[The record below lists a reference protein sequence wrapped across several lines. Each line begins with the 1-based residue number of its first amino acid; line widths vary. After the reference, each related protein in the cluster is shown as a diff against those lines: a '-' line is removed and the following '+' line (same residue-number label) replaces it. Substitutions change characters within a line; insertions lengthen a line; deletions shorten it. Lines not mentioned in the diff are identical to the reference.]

1 MAAEH
6 GRRGQVTLNDVAA
19 RAGVSRALVSIVMR
33 DVPGASA
40 QTRER
45 VRAAAIELGYRPD
58 ARARSLAGQRSRMI
72 GVMFGVSLGG
82 FQFDLLEGLYAAA
95 EDHGLNLVLSPLTR
109 GRDEAKAAQSLND
122 FRFDAVIMLGPQTV
136 EPLLAGQVPVVVVG
150 WHVDHPAV
158 DVVRT
163 SDVHGM
169 AAAVGHLADL
179 GHRRIAH
186 IDGGPGLVSGSHRD
200 GYTQA
205 MQDRGLGSEVHVM
218 PGGDS
223 QLAGQR
229 AARLL
234 LDGGNLPT
242 AVITYNDDTAAAAM
256 SLLIQEGVP
265 VPGGVSIIGWDDGE
279 AANLA
284 PVALTT
290 VAQDPRTM
298 ARLAMERVVSRVAGR
313 PVEGREIVL
322 EPDLHIRA
330 STAGTSKDTM
340 S

>member
-1 MAAEH
+1 MAAERDWR
-6 GRRGQVTLNDVAA
+6 GRVTLNDVAA

-33 DVPGASA
+33 DVPGASPR
-40 QTRER
+40 TRER
-45 VRAAAIELGYRPD
+45 VRAAAEELGYRPD

-72 GVMFGVSLGG
+72 GVMFGVSLGA
-82 FQFDLLEGLYAAA
+82 FQFDLLEGLYTAA
-95 EDHGLNLVLSPLTR
+95 EDHGLNLILSPLTR

-122 FRFDAVIMLGPQTV
+122 FRFDAVIMLGPQTN

-158 DVVRT
+158 DIVRT

-186 IDGGPGLVSGSHRD
+186 IDGGLGLVSAARRD
-200 GYTQA
+200 GYAQA
-205 MQDRGLGSEVHVM
+205 MSDRGLVSEIQVV
-218 PGGDS
+218 PGGDK
-223 QLAGQR
+223 QLDGQR
-229 AARLL
+229 AARRL
-234 LDGGNLPT
+234 LDAGNLPT
-242 AVITYNDDTAAAAM
+242 ALITYNDDTAGAAM
-256 SLLIQEGVP
+256 ALLIQEAVP
-265 VPGGVSIIGWDDGE
+265 VPDRVSIVGWDDGE

-290 VAQDPRTM
+290 VAQDPGTM
-298 ARLAMERVVSRVAGR
+298 ARLAMERVVRRVAQR
-313 PVEGREIVL
+313 PVESREIVL
-322 EPDLHIRA
+322 EPELRIRA
-330 STAGTSKDTM
+330 STASRSNDTM

>member
-6 GRRGQVTLNDVAA
+6 GKRRRVTLDDVAA

-33 DVPGASA
+33 DAPGASVR
-40 QTRER
+40 TRER
-45 VRAAAIELGYRPD
+45 VRVAAQELGYRPD
-58 ARARSLAGQRSRMI
+58 VRARSLAGQRSRMI
-72 GVMFGVSLGG
+72 GVMFGVSVGA

-95 EDHGLNLVLSPLTR
+95 EDHGLNLILSPLTR
-109 GRDEAKAAQSLND
+109 GRDEAKAAQSLSD
-122 FRFDAVIMLGPQTV
+122 FRFDAVIMLGPQTI

-179 GHRRIAH
+179 GHRRIFH
-186 IDGGPGLVSGSHRD
+186 VDGGVGLVSGARRD
-200 GYTQA
+200 GYAQA
-205 MQDRGLGSEVHVM
+205 MRDRGLGSEVRVV

-234 LDGGNLPT
+234 LDGESLPT
-242 AVITYNDDTAAAAM
+242 AVITYNDDVAVAAM
-256 SLLIQEGVP
+256 ALLIQQAVP
-265 VPGGVSIIGWDDGE
+265 VPDRVSIVGWDDGE
-279 AANLA
+279 AANLS

-298 ARLAMERVVSRVAGR
+298 ARLAMERVVSRVAQR
-313 PVEGREIVL
+313 PVESREIVL
-322 EPDLHIRA
+322 EPELRIRA
-330 STAGTSKDTM
+330 STAPRSNDTM

>member
-1 MAAEH
+1 
-6 GRRGQVTLNDVAA
+6 
-19 RAGVSRALVSIVMR
+19 
-33 DVPGASA
+33 
-40 QTRER
+40 
-45 VRAAAIELGYRPD
+45 
-58 ARARSLAGQRSRMI
+58 
-72 GVMFGVSLGG
+72 
-82 FQFDLLEGLYAAA
+82 
-95 EDHGLNLVLSPLTR
+95 
-109 GRDEAKAAQSLND
+109 
-122 FRFDAVIMLGPQTV
+122 
-136 EPLLAGQVPVVVVG
+136 
-150 WHVDHPAV
+150 
-158 DVVRT
+158 
-163 SDVHGM
+163 M

-179 GHRRIAH
+179 GHRRVAH
-186 IDGGPGLVSGSHRD
+186 IDGGPGLVSGSRRD